1 MPHDSMRGL
10 ASILN
15 TPPEPVPRVHPGA
28 TRIRVLLAEDDREL
42 RLLLA
47 TALRRD
53 GYEVLE
59 AHDAKHLLELMGE
72 ALVSGNGAPV
82 DVVVSDIRMPGAS
95 GLDLLAGLRR
105 DDWTTPVVLIT
116 AFGDPETHAEA
127 YRLGADAVLDKPLD
141 VDDLRL
147 VVQTLVSMRG

>member
-1 MPHDSMRGL
+1 MPHDAMRGL

-28 TRIRVLLAEDDREL
+28 TPIRVLLAEDDREL

-141 VDDLRL
+141 VDDLRQ